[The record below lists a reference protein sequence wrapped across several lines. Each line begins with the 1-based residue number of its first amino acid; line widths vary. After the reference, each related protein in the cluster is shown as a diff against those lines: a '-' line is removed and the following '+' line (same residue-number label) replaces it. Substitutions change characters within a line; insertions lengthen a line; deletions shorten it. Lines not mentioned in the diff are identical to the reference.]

1 MKTPI
6 TERRRSKLAALR
18 WGVST
23 FALAAA
29 AGWAISF
36 DVFNIPKMGGP
47 FLEPSQN
54 ALIAL
59 GRALAE
65 IWEINTGL
73 KLADYQPVLSILAKQ
88 AMTLSFFGRVGTVL
102 GAATVAAFPIMRWRF
117 QQTPRRRKA
126 KWVGVDI
133 PRWSEGPDAIAHAN
147 ATLADGIARTGRGL
161 EIVPAV
167 TLSQEQTARSILTV
181 ADPGGGKTVCFWH
194 QIFQLL
200 ETNCFLIVH
209 DTKGD
214 MTARWPNAD
223 FILLAPQDT
232 RSWGWAIG
240 KDIVGK
246 ILARE
251 FAASL
256 VVASDREPNWP
267 SGAQEILVGVILT
280 LQVEKKTGWGWAD
293 LKQALSLDDAPLKEF
308 ACRYHAPAMRFLALD
323 ENQNLT
329 KNAQSYL
336 STLMA
341 PINRLIEPLAAAWN
355 DIDPTFQLSL
365 REWLDNPNPA
375 RRTLILQ
382 RAPDLPAMSTA
393 WIGSAVQVIVRHL
406 VSTRRDRNPGDAKKA
421 TLPDCWILADE
432 FTKLGPMPAFFELM
446 EVGRSL
452 GLRCMIGLQNFQQV
466 ARVYNDP
473 HAPTE
478 LVQLVGNLICFHLN
492 PGPDSKRICE
502 ERLTTAPM
510 RTWTKKDDNNQT
522 KGPDSEEVRIL
533 LQDDLARLKITRD
546 GAEGYLIIDNAAF
559 GLLWPFPETPIQR
572 EASIRGAWIKA

>member
-1 MKTPI
+1 
-6 TERRRSKLAALR
+6 
-18 WGVST
+18 VST

-36 DVFNIPKMGGP
+36 DVFHIPKMGGP

-54 ALIAL
+54 ALTAL

-65 IWEINTGL
+65 IWEIKTGL
-73 KLADYQPVLSILAKQ
+73 KLTDYEPVLSILAKQ

-102 GAATVAAFPIMRWRF
+102 GAATVATLPIMRWRF

-126 KWVGVDI
+126 HWVGVDI
-133 PRWSEGPDAIAHAN
+133 PRWSEGPDAVANAN
-147 ATLADGIARTGRGL
+147 ATLADGIARTGRGI
-161 EIVPAV
+161 ETAPGV
-167 TLSQEQTARSILTV
+167 TLSKEQTARLILTV
-181 ADPGGGKTVCFWH
+181 ADSGGGKTVCFWH
-194 QIFQLL
+194 HIFQLL
-200 ETNCFLIVH
+200 ETDCFLIVH

-232 RSWGWAIG
+232 RSWGWAVG
-240 KDIVGK
+240 KDIVGA

-251 FAASL
+251 FAVLL
-256 VVASDREPNWP
+256 VAASDREPGWP
-267 SGAQEILVGVILT
+267 SGAQEILVGVIVT
-280 LQVEKKTGWGWAD
+280 LQREKKTAWGWAD

-308 ACRYHAPAMRFLALD
+308 ACRYHAPAKRFLALD
-323 ENQNLT
+323 EIQNLT

-341 PINRLIEPLAAAWN
+341 PINRLIEPLAAAWS
-355 DIDPTFQLSL
+355 DLDPRFQMSL
-365 REWLDNPNPA
+365 CEWLDDPKPS

-382 RAPDLPAMSTA
+382 RAPDLAAMSQA

-406 VSTRRDRNPGDAKKA
+406 VSTRRDRNPGDAETA
-421 TLPDCWILADE
+421 ALPDCWILGDE
-432 FTKLGPMPAFFELM
+432 FTKLGPMPAFFEM
-446 EVGRSL
+446 AEVGRSL
-452 GLRCMIGLQNFQQV
+452 GLRAMIGLQNFQQV
-466 ARVYNDP
+466 SRVYNDP

-478 LVQLVGNLICFHLN
+478 LVQLAGTLICFNLN

-510 RTWTKKDDNNQT
+510 RTWTQKGNNNQT
-522 KGPDSEEVRIL
+522 KKEPDSEEVPIL
-533 LQDDLARLKITRD
+533 LQDDLARLRITRD
-546 GAEGYLIIDNAAF
+546 GAEGYVIIGNAAF
-559 GLLWPFPETPIQR
+559 GMLWPFPETPVQR
-572 EASIRGAWIKA
+572 EPSIRGAWIKS

>member
-18 WGVST
+18 CGVST

-29 AGWAISF
+29 AGWVIMF
-36 DVFNIPKMGGP
+36 DVFRIPGWSGP
-47 FLEPSQN
+47 FLGPSQT
-54 ALIAL
+54 ALTVL
-59 GRALAE
+59 GRAMLERLAAFGGPMLA
-65 IWEINTGL
+65 INEPA
-73 KLADYQPVLSILAKQ
+73 LAILQ
-88 AMTLSFFGRVGTVL
+88 QQEMTDPFFGRVGLIL
-102 GAATVAAFPIMRWRF
+102 GAAAVAALPIARWRF

-126 KWVGVDI
+126 QWVGVDI
-133 PRWSEGPDAIAHAN
+133 PRWSEGPDAVAYAN

-161 EIVPAV
+161 EIVPGV
-167 TLSQEQTARSILTV
+167 TLSQEQTARSILAV
-181 ADPGGGKTVCFWH
+181 SDPGGGKTVCFWH
-194 QIFQLL
+194 QISQLL
-200 ETNCFLIVH
+200 ETDCFLIVH

-240 KDIVGK
+240 KDIVGAV
-246 ILARE
+246 LARE
-251 FAASL
+251 FAALL
-256 VVASDREPNWP
+256 VDASERNPTWP
-267 SGAQEILVGVILT
+267 AGGQEILVGVVVT
-280 LQVEKKTGWGWAD
+280 LQREMKTAWGWDD
-293 LKQALSLDDAPLKEF
+293 LKQALSLDDADLREF
-308 ACRYHAPAMRFLALD
+308 ACRYHPAARRFLALD
-323 ENQNLT
+323 EIQNLT
-329 KNAQSYL
+329 KNAQSFV

-341 PINRLIEPLAAAWN
+341 PINRLIEPLAAAWS
-355 DIDPTFQLSL
+355 DLDPQFQLSL
-365 REWLDNPNPA
+365 CEWLDNAKPS

-382 RAPDLPAMSTA
+382 RAPDLAATSTA

-406 VSTRRDRNPGDAKKA
+406 VSTRRDRNPGDTKTAA
-421 TLPDCWILADE
+421 LPDCWFLLDE
-432 FTKLGPMPAFFELM
+432 FSKLGPLPAFFELL

-478 LVQLVGNLICFHLN
+478 LVQLAGTLICFHLN

-510 RTWTKKDDNNQT
+510 RTWTQKNKNNHA
-522 KGPDSEEVRIL
+522 KEPDSEEIRIL

-559 GLLWPFPETPIQR
+559 GLLWPFPETPLQR
-572 EASIRGAWIKA
+572 EPSIRGAWIKA

>member
-1 MKTPI
+1 MRIPT
-6 TERRRSKLAALR
+6 TERRRSKLAARL

-23 FALAAA
+23 LALAAA
-29 AGWAISF
+29 AGWTISF
-36 DVFNIPKMGGP
+36 DVFHIPKMGAP

-54 ALIAL
+54 AMIAL

-65 IWEINTGL
+65 IWEMNTGL
-73 KLADYQPVLSILAKQ
+73 KLTDYEPVMPILAKQ

-102 GAATVAAFPIMRWRF
+102 GAATVATLPIMDWRF

-126 KWVGVDI
+126 QWIGVDI
-133 PRWSEGPDAIAHAN
+133 PRWSEGPDAVANAN
-147 ATLADGIARTGRGL
+147 ATLADGIARTGLSL
-161 EIVPAV
+161 EIAPGV
-167 TLSQEQTARSILTV
+167 TLSQEQSARSILAV
-181 ADPGGGKTVCFWH
+181 GDPGGGKTVAFWQ
-194 QIFQLL
+194 QIFKLL
-200 ETNCFLIVH
+200 ETGCFLVVH

-246 ILARE
+246 VLARE

-280 LQVEKKTGWGWAD
+280 LQVEKKIGWGWAD
-293 LKQALSLDDAPLKEF
+293 LKQALSLDDAPLQEF
-308 ACRYHAPAMRFLALD
+308 ACRYHAPAKRFLSLD
-323 ENQNLT
+323 EIQTLT

-341 PINRLIEPLAAAWN
+341 PINRLIEPLAAAWS
-355 DIDPTFQLSL
+355 DIDPNFQLSL
-365 REWLDNPNPA
+365 RDWLDNPNPA
-375 RRTLILQ
+375 RRALILQ

-393 WIGSAVQVIVRHL
+393 WIGSAIQVIVRHL
-406 VSTRRDRNPGDAKKA
+406 VSTRRDRNPGDAETA
-421 TLPDCWILADE
+421 ALPDCWILGDE

-452 GLRCMIGLQNFQQV
+452 GLRAMIGLQNFQQV
-466 ARVYNDP
+466 ARVYNDM

-510 RTWTKKDDNNQT
+510 RTWTQKSNNNHT
-522 KGPDSEEVRIL
+522 KEPGSEEIRIL
-533 LQDDLARLKITRD
+533 LQDDLARLKITRE

-559 GLLWPFPETPIQR
+559 GLLWPFPETPVQR
-572 EASIRGAWIKA
+572 EPSIRGAWIKS